1 MVGDE
6 KATISIESDEVKQIE
21 ILFNDEFKSTIN
33 SIHDKVMLQMLEDSE
48 RENDEPLRLIE
59 MKIWNPKTKTA
70 EFDVNDS
77 TVLQLMYGKQPMK

>member
-1 MVGDE
+1 M
-6 KATISIESDEVKQIE
+6 K
-21 ILFNDEFKSTIN
+21 LL

-77 TVLQLMYGKQPMK
+77 RFYNLCMENNQ